1 MDQNVKKENLIVN
14 EGKYIPRKFIVK
26 ITIIECRNLEMMS
39 GEPAN
44 PYVEVDVKIKNK
56 IDRWNKILHK
66 NNVL

>member
-1 MDQNVKKENLIVN
+1 MDNNIRRENIIIN

-26 ITIIECRNLEMMS
+26 ITILECRNLEIIS

-56 IDRWNKILHK
+56 I
-66 NNVL
+66 